1 MHNPSMLAV
10 ASRSLIRP
18 APARGMAA
26 IGEDQDAAIS
36 AGRIA
41 VGRAVGAPLTPVTK
55 SPFRN
60 KRRSANAGD
69 AEADA

>member
-1 MHNPSMLAV
+1 MHNPSTLAV

-18 APARGMAA
+18 TPARGMAA

-41 VGRAVGAPLTPVTK
+41 VDRAVGAINPGSEESVQK
-55 SPFRN
+55 QEEIS
-60 KRRSANAGD
+60 KCRRR
-69 AEADA
+69 